1 VNYNREQAIG
11 IMNNWGFKKIPFLFF
26 IDFEM
31 LSIQLFR
38 TDEDL
43 PAGIKYSVPI
53 SYNDNAKLENTNAVC
68 FHKFPLPFTTYKN
81 AFDEVTRQI
90 FAGNSFLV
98 NLTFPTRIDTNL
110 SLQNIYDLSDAK
122 YKLLVNNEFV
132 VFSPE
137 SFIKIK
143 NGIISS
149 FPMKGTIKASIP
161 CAEEKIITDIKEI
174 AEHNTIVDLI
184 RNDLSIVATDV
195 TVKRFRYID
204 RITTN
209 EGDILQVSSEIVG
222 KLPENYYNRLGNIM
236 FDLLPAGSV
245 TGAPKQ
251 KTLEIIN
258 HVEGLPRGYYTGI
271 FGCFDGENLE
281 SAVMI
286 RFIEQRD
293 GQLWFRSGGGITCNS
308 LAELEYQEL
317 IDKVYVPFV

>member
-1 VNYNREQAIG
+1 
-11 IMNNWGFKKIPFLFF
+11 
-26 IDFEM
+26 
-31 LSIQLFR
+31 
-38 TDEDL
+38 
-43 PAGIKYSVPI
+43 
-53 SYNDNAKLENTNAVC
+53 
-68 FHKFPLPFTTYKN
+68 
-81 AFDEVTRQI
+81 
-90 FAGNSFLV
+90 V

-143 NGIISS
+143 DGTISS
-149 FPMKGTIKASIP
+149 FPMKGTIRASIP
-161 CAEEKIITDIKEI
+161 GAEEKILLDTKEI

-184 RNDLSIVATDV
+184 RNDLSIVATDI
-195 TVKRFRYID
+195 TVKRFRYLD

-236 FDLLPAGSV
+236 FELLPAGSV

-251 KTLEIIN
+251 KTLEIIS
-258 HVEGLPRGYYTGI
+258 HVEGVPRGYYSGI

-286 RFIEQRD
+286 RFIENRD

-308 LAELEYQEL
+308 LVDLEYQEL